1 MLVLTRKKDES
12 IICTLEDGR
21 EITIT
26 LLELRGNQA
35 RIGVN
40 ADEAIQVLRN
50 ELLEAN
56 LELPILS

>member
-12 IICTLEDGR
+12 IICMLEDGR
-21 EITIT
+21 EIEII

-40 ADEAIQVLRN
+40 ADMTIDIVRD
-50 ELLEAN
+50 ELLSKIQN
-56 LELPILS
+56 